1 MDPAGNYDCL
11 LMIVVHD
18 VLFHLGVVLVVPP
31 AIEGTI
37 AYRVMCVIYALEEVS
52 IILIEAV
59 TFFLEG
65 GTQQFSY
72 FALAL

>member
-1 MDPAGNYDCL
+1 MDPAGNDDCL

-31 AIEGTI
+31 AIEGSITH
-37 AYRVMCVIYALEEVS
+37 RVVGVIYALEEVS

-65 GTQQFSY
+65 GTKELSNLS
-72 FALAL
+72 FAL